1 MLTSHAERES
11 GGYERLEGKR
21 LIHAALKISGCD
33 ASGSER
39 IFRNRIAFCST
50 EKIFEFLPKTELQS
64 LLPNG
69 IASVG
74 VSKKRRISNDQN
86 QS

>member
-1 MLTSHAERES
+1 MRTPHAERES

-33 ASGSER
+33 AAGSER

-74 VSKKRRISNDQN
+74 DVEKTKDFK
-86 QS
+86 